1 MWRCFFPVSIL
12 KGNLVVSFAVEVMV
26 DYFFLD
32 LHKCKKKYLT
42 LSQKKGKVK
51 FIVESVKK

>member
-1 MWRCFFPVSIL
+1 M
-12 KGNLVVSFAVEVMV
+12 GNLVVSFAVEVMV